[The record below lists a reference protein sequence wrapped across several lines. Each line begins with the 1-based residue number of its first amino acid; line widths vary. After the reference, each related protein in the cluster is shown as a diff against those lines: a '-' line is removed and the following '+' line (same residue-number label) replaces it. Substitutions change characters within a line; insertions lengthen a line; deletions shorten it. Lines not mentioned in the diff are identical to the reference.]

1 MAMSLVE
8 ATDTLTA
15 PGQMFEVGEE
25 TIRGIPTKFWKLAPP
40 SLRAVLELSRG
51 HGDQTF
57 LVYEDESWSWAETL
71 RHVDALAA
79 ALVNRFGIAPGDRVA
94 IVNEPTSTMGPG
106 SSSRDRTAAS
116 KPAAR
121 RKPVDVADGPATCP
135 ITRCPRS

>member
-1 MAMSLVE
+1 MTPRYGWRLTLLPMTDSVSEQYRQMSLVE

-57 LVYEDESWSWAETL
+57 LVYEDQRTTFEDHF
-71 RHVDALAA
+71 RAA
-79 ALVNRFGIAPGDRVA
+79 AHL
-94 IVNEPTSTMGPG
+94 
-106 SSSRDRTAAS
+106 
-116 KPAAR
+116 AR
-121 RKPVDVADGPATCP
+121 RLTDDYG
-135 ITRCPRS
+135 